1 LVDKADMPG
10 KKPRKQ
16 LPSDDI
22 PEAIRD
28 TSHSQPGFR
37 LKPIFIIGGLAGL
50 GAIALSIAALTSIL
64 TPKPPTIPTTT
75 ATVQPQASPNSTEKG
90 DRFGHL
96 PYKESAKNQLETVT
110 ADGRIRLRK
119 AAAKKFKAMIAA
131 ARSQGVLIVPLSGFR
146 SVSDQQNVFFK
157 VKAERN
163 QDVSERAKVSAPPGY
178 SEHHTGYAIDIG
190 DAKLPSL
197 NLKQDFEK
205 SQVFKWMRK
214 NAARYQFELSFPKN
228 NPQGVSY
235 EPWHWRFMGD
245 RDSLETFYRAKN
257 LK

>member
-1 LVDKADMPG
+1 LVDKADLPG
-10 KKPRKQ
+10 KKPKKVV
-16 LPSDDI
+16 PSDDI

-28 TSHSQPGFR
+28 ASSSQPGFR
-37 LKPIFIIGGLAGL
+37 LKPIFIVGGLAGL

-64 TPKPPTIPTTT
+64 TPKSPTIPT
-75 ATVQPQASPNSTEKG
+75 ATVQPQVSPNSEEQPS

-96 PYKESAKNQLETVT
+96 PYQEATKDRLETIT
-110 ADGRIRLRK
+110 ADGRIRLHK
-119 AAAKKFKAMIAA
+119 AAAKKFRAMIAS
-131 ARSQGVLIVPLSGFR
+131 ARSQGVIIVPISGFR
-146 SVSDQQNVFFK
+146 SVKYQQDVFFK

-178 SEHHTGYAIDIG
+178 SEHHTGYAVDIG
-190 DAKLPSL
+190 DGKLPSL

-205 SQVFKWMRK
+205 SQVFKWMQK

-235 EPWHWRFMGD
+235 EPWHWRFVGD